1 MMQFTPCIRCKFRYV
16 TQRARENFMAEKMAG
31 EPLLCLHC
39 IGELTGKVMDQFGKL
54 VYPHE
59 VEQSNRQQHI
69 PRSSIEGCRP
79 CMKKRGR

>member
-1 MMQFTPCIRCKFRYV
+1 MMQFTPCIRCKIRYV
-16 TQRARENFMAEKMAG
+16 TQRARENFMAEKMVG

-39 IGELTGKVMDQFGKL
+39 INELTGKIINQSRSL

-79 CMKKRGR
+79 CMKKQGR